1 MSVPVI
7 SGYTIHGAQASGT
20 FGSVYR
26 AVWDGKL
33 PCAVKVLNLPAIHSG
48 YVSWC
53 LEKLRSEDQH
63 PNVIAVYGFDLA
75 HEPAYVATDWVE
87 APKGF
92 RNLDEASG
100 KWSVDVAGQS
110 LKTLAGAMAWLHQ
123 RSIIHTGL
131 TSGNVLLTDDSP
143 NSICIT
149 DVGQGLIEAAQSA
162 DWFRHAPFLS
172 PERCRYE
179 APQGETSGEAWDV
192 YSFGVIGFKLLT
204 GKIPRGEVF
213 FQTLA
218 KQRQRR
224 KSTEIDMDALAKR
237 LENEATIGWGTR
249 ATTATELSLRKVIE
263 RCLALSQDQRYLH
276 MTDVL
281 DELNKITFNVTT
293 STAPAESISKAAP
306 SAKSAPTAEK
316 KAPAPEKQKAKKAE
330 QVSPASKPAKVA
342 EPKKEVAPKPG
353 KQPKPVA
360 AMAPTDHSDLRKW
373 KVVSGV
379 VAAVAVAALVAAV
392 VHMKDRNS
400 LQSELQSTTQAL
412 SKSREQSAQS
422 SEIAQRAEASTK
434 QAVAEQQRLRLN
446 LRHEQEMSDELLATL
461 LDQKPTNQAQL
472 EVWQDRLNDYIAQA
486 QERLKNIGNAPE
498 LKESAART
506 RWNMAGIALAL
517 GRQKDAAGWL
527 DEALREV
534 DTVAAAT
541 SSKEQHAEWDLIS
554 GKIQSRRGN
563 ISLQEGRQAEA
574 IQQLSQATKSLE
586 AYLELHA
593 DEPNATRELTRVA
606 LLEGRALRA
615 KPDPA
620 AAVERMMKATDPA
633 RQMVLSSSQREED
646 VMLYVDLY
654 LEIALAQVSL
664 KQDDLAIKSLLDPLD
679 LLRKYDRDHRQS
691 SGVAKRLASYYIEM
705 GNVLGRLGKAEESSH
720 ALNQGIRV
728 LLDLVEDNP
737 GDDSYSLQLG
747 KAYGE
752 VARLV
757 NANRSPVDAI
767 GFSKMAVDYLRILN
781 ERTNNNNVHY
791 RLHYSIE
798 LSSYIELLDATSKFK
813 EAIEEGKIALT
824 ILDELTAEGILAS
837 EEKSLALTS
846 LASLHS
852 SLGRSHGEL
861 KNIEESLTQYTQ
873 AVDAWQKIVASDP
886 KDTVAQESLNRAT
899 EQLKRIKK

>member
-1 MSVPVI
+1 MSEPVI
-7 SGYTIHGAQASGT
+7 SGYTIYGAQASGT
-20 FGSVYR
+20 FGVVYR
-26 AVWDGKL
+26 ALWDGKL
-33 PCAVKVLNLPAIHSG
+33 PCAVKVLNLSSIHSG

-53 LEKLRSEDQH
+53 LEKLRSEEQH
-63 PNVIAVYGFDLA
+63 PNVNPVYGFDLA

-87 APKGF
+87 RPKGF

-131 TSGNVLLTDDSP
+131 TSGNVLLTGESP

-149 DVGQGLIEAAQSA
+149 DVGQGLIEAAQVA

-179 APQGETSGEAWDV
+179 SPQGETSGEAWDV
-192 YSFGVIGFKLLT
+192 YAFGVISFKLLT

-213 FQTLA
+213 FQNLA

-237 LENEATIGWGTR
+237 LENESAIGWGTR
-249 ATTATELSLRKVIE
+249 ATTATELSLRKVVE

-281 DELNKITFNVTT
+281 DELNKITFD
-293 STAPAESISKAAP
+293 
-306 SAKSAPTAEK
+306 APTATTTAEAPPQQVAKVAPVAEK
-316 KAPAPEKQKAKKAE
+316 KAALPENKKAKKAE
-330 QVSPASKPAKVA
+330 PAPAKPA
-342 EPKKEVAPKPG
+342 KEVAPPKKEISTKPE
-353 KQPKPVA
+353 KQPKPIA
-360 AMAPTDHSDLRKW
+360 ESTPASDSDLKKW
-373 KVVSGV
+373 KLVTSA
-379 VAAVAVAALVAAV
+379 VAAVAVAASIAAV
-392 VHMKDRNS
+392 VHMKDRKA
-400 LQSELQSTTQAL
+400 LQIELQTTTQAL
-412 SKSREQSAQS
+412 AKSREQSAQT
-422 SEIAQRAEASTK
+422 SEIAQQSESAAQKAT
-434 QAVAEQQRLRLN
+434 AEQQRLRLN

-461 LDQKPTNQAQL
+461 LDQKPVGQSQL

-486 QERLKNIGNAPE
+486 QERLSSIGNVPE

-517 GRQKDAAGWL
+517 GRQKDASGWL
-527 DEALREV
+527 EEALREV
-534 DTVAAAT
+534 DNVAAAT
-541 SSKEQHAEWDLIS
+541 SNKEQHAEWDLIS

-563 ISLQEGRQAEA
+563 VSLQEGRQAEA
-574 IQQLSQATKSLE
+574 VQQLSQATKSLE
-586 AYLELHA
+586 AYLELHP
-593 DEPNATRELTRVA
+593 DEPNATREINRVA

-615 KPDPA
+615 KPDPV
-620 AAVERMMKATDPA
+620 AAVERMMKATDA
-633 RQMVLSSSQREED
+633 SRQMVLSSSQREED

-737 GDDSYSLQLG
+737 GDESYSLQLG

-767 GFSKMAVDYLRILN
+767 GFAKMAVDYLRILN
-781 ERTNNNNVHY
+781 ERNNNNDAHY
-791 RLHYSIE
+791 RLHYAIE
-798 LSSYIELLDATSKFK
+798 LSSYVELLDATSKFK
-813 EAIEEGKIALT
+813 DAIDAGKIALP
-824 ILDELTAEGILAS
+824 ILEELTAEGILTS
-837 EEKSLALTS
+837 EERNVALTS

-852 SLGRSHGEL
+852 SLGRSHGEM
-861 KNIEESLTQYTQ
+861 KAVEESLTHYTQ
-873 AVDAWQKIVASDP
+873 AVEVWEKVVAADSKDAVA
-886 KDTVAQESLNRAT
+886 KDSLDRAV
-899 EQLKRIKK
+899 EQLKRLKK